1 MPSAG
6 ARPNCMAE
14 WLEVEVV
21 LAWPDRIERR
31 HLRLPEGATVRAAA
45 EASGLLEGVEGAG
58 LAVYGRE
65 VGVDQPVEDGDRV
78 EILRPL
84 LEDPKSRRRRR
95 AGR

>member
-1 MPSAG
+1 
-6 ARPNCMAE
+6 
-14 WLEVEVV
+14 
-21 LAWPDRIERR
+21 
-31 HLRLPEGATVRAAA
+31 
-45 EASGLLEGVEGAG
+45 AG

-65 VGVDQPVEDGDRV
+65 VGGEQPVEDGVRV